1 MACFSRFASNPVLA
15 LVMFLASGLVTPM
28 TWAGDDADQAA
39 LLQALAKAKVSLADG
54 LKQSTKGTEVPIS
67 AKFELDD
74 KKQLSLS
81 VYTAEKGQLQL
92 HR

>member
-39 LLQALAKAKVSLADG
+39 LLQALGNAKVSLADG
-54 LKQSTKGTEVPIS
+54 LKQSTKGTAVPIS